1 MPAMNTKE
9 MIEALEAKGIT
20 RYRIEKDTGINE
32 KTLRNWLKG
41 EAKKPNPFLV
51 KALTDY
57 YKRQIQA

>member
-1 MPAMNTKE
+1 MTPQETIK
-9 MIEALEAKGIT
+9 ALEARGIT

-32 KTLRNWLKG
+32 KTLRNWLKS
-41 EAKKPNPFLV
+41 EVKKPNVIMV